1 MQPRNEAY
9 LAKLCWR
16 LTNEQE
22 APWVRMLMRK
32 YCTNLRITETGR
44 KLPCSRT
51 WAACKKGGPIFKRGL
66 KWIIN
71 NGIAT
76 NLWYDFWL
84 PFSPLRTCIQGLLNR
99 EEADL
104 LVANIRDEGRN
115 QFQNVLSFDLPEDL

>member
-1 MQPRNEAY
+1 MDY
-9 LAKLCWR
+9 
-16 LTNEQE
+16 
-22 APWVRMLMRK
+22 
-32 YCTNLRITETGR
+32 
-44 KLPCSRT
+44 

-99 EEADL
+99 EEVDL

-115 QFQNVLSFDLPEDL
+115 

>member
-1 MQPRNEAY
+1 MVEMQPRNEAY

-16 LTNEQE
+16 LANEQE
-22 APWVRMLMRK
+22 DPWVRMLMSK
-32 YCTNLRITETGR
+32 YFTNLRITAVGR
-44 KLPCSRT
+44 KLSCSRI

-84 PFSPLRTCIQGLLNR
+84 PFGPLRTCI
-99 EEADL
+99 
-104 LVANIRDEGRN
+104 
-115 QFQNVLSFDLPEDL
+115 

>member
-1 MQPRNEAY
+1 MDY
-9 LAKLCWR
+9 
-16 LTNEQE
+16 
-22 APWVRMLMRK
+22 
-32 YCTNLRITETGR
+32 
-44 KLPCSRT
+44 

-84 PFSPLRTCIQGLLNR
+84 PFGPLRTCIQGPLNR

-104 LVANIRDEGRN
+104 LVADIRDEGRN
-115 QFQNVLSFDLPEDL
+115 WFQNVLSFDLPEDL